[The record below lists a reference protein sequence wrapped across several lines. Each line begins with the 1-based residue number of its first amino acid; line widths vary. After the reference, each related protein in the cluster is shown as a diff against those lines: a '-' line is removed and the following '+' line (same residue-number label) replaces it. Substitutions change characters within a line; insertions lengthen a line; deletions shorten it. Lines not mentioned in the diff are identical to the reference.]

1 MADNSRLPIAQ
12 KRHYD
17 KPTEMT
23 EIYKHGNLYPRSP
36 GHYNIQQ
43 TYGEE
48 HEIYQKEKSLLE

>member
-23 EIYKHGNLYPRSP
+23 EIYKHGNLYPRGRSP
-36 GHYNIQQ
+36 HYIPQSH
-43 TYGEE
+43 GEE